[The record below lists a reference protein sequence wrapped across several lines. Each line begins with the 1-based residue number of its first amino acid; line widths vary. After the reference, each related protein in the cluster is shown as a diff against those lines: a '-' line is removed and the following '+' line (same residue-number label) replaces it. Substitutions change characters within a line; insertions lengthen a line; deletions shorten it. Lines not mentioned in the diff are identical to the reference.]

1 MIKAKQRQKMEGV
14 TEGDETAG
22 DWNLEEAGHMRE
34 ETKEKEEVYL
44 QKNSLPKFYTFL
56 GSLFDM
62 LSGCFLCLCFCV
74 RERALT
80 FKGANKLDSK
90 KAKGS

>member
-44 QKNSLPKFYTFL
+44 QRISLPKFHTFP
-56 GSLFDM
+56 GSLFEK
-62 LSGCFLCLCFCV
+62 LSGSCLCLCFCV
-74 RERALT
+74 RERAFTL
-80 FKGANKLDSK
+80 KGAIKLDSK
-90 KAKGS
+90 KAK